1 MTVPDRRGGM
11 RIPAAPLLAITSTG
25 LAVGAAAH
33 ALGVAGS
40 AHFVWGAVTAVGIGA
55 AGWWVADAARRRQ
68 LGADV
73 IALVALVGTLL
84 VGEYLAGAA
93 VAVMLAS
100 GRALEAR
107 AATRAR
113 EELSGLL
120 DRAPR
125 RAHRVDTSGVSDV
138 GVDNVAPGDVLLVKP
153 GEVVPVDGQLDSPNA
168 VLDESALTGEALPVS
183 KTAGDAVRSGTV
195 NAGGPLQLRA
205 TTAAAD
211 STYAGIVRLVAT
223 AEASSAPSARLADR
237 WSVVFL
243 AVALLTA
250 GGAWGVSGQLARA
263 VAVLVVATPC
273 PLILAVPV
281 ALVSGL
287 SRTARRGVIVKGGA
301 VLERLA
307 QATVLLFD
315 KTGTLTTGHPTVVG
329 VLTAGAVPADDL
341 LRDAASV
348 DQVSPHVLAAAVV
361 RAANGRGLA
370 MSVPADVD
378 EVPGQGIRGRVGGHG
393 VSVGRAEWAG
403 RCADPGW
410 LRAVRCQAER
420 DGQLT
425 VFVGVDGVLVGAL
438 LLADPIRA
446 DAARTI
452 RRLRRD
458 GITRVVMVTGDRAGA
473 ADAVGA
479 VIGVD
484 EVLAERTPAEKVDA
498 VRMERRHG
506 TTIMVGDGIN
516 DAPALALADI
526 GVAVGA
532 RGASASS
539 EAADVVLSVDRL
551 DRLGEAVVIAQR
563 TLRIAAQSVAA
574 GIGLSLVA
582 MGVAAAG
589 YLPAA
594 WGALLQEAI
603 DVAVIANA
611 LRALRPGRRDV
622 TFDEADA
629 GVARRFSAEH
639 ATLGPDLDR
648 IRAAADAIG
657 AVPPAEALAAIGDV
671 YRLLAEGI
679 GPHEQAED
687 AELYPV
693 LDRVLGGADPTA
705 TMSRAHVEIS
715 HQIRRLGKILDNTD
729 PKGSD
734 DDDMTELRRLLY
746 GLHAILLLHF
756 AQEDE
761 GYLSLL
767 DESEAPPL
775 TARS

>member
-1 MTVPDRRGGM
+1 MTASVGRMGR
-11 RIPAAPLLAITSTG
+11 PATLFGLTVTG
-25 LAVGAAAH
+25 LAAGAVLHGLGQAGPAH
-33 ALGVAGS
+33 LL
-40 AHFVWGAVTAVGIGA
+40 WGAVTAVGIGA
-55 AGWWVADAARRRQ
+55 AGWWVADAARHRQ

-73 IALVALVGTLL
+73 IALLALVGTLI
-84 VGEYLAGAA
+84 VGEYLAGAV

-107 AATRAR
+107 AAARAR
-113 EELSGLL
+113 EELRGLL

-125 RAHRVDTSGVSDV
+125 RAHRVVAGGVSDID
-138 GVDNVAPGDVLLVKP
+138 VDDVAPGDLLLVKP
-153 GEVVPVDGQLDSPNA
+153 GEVVPVDGQLDSPDG
-168 VLDESALTGEALPVS
+168 VIDESALTGEALPVR
-183 KTAGDAVRSGTV
+183 KAAGDVVRSGTV
-195 NAGGPLQLRA
+195 NAGGPLQVRA

-223 AEASSAPSARLADR
+223 AEASSAPSVRLADR
-237 WSVVFL
+237 YAVMFL
-243 AVALLTA
+243 AVSLAVA

-281 ALVSGL
+281 AMVSGL

-329 VLTAGAVPADDL
+329 VVTAGTVTPDDV

-348 DQVSPHVLAAAVV
+348 DQVSPHVLAAAIV
-361 RAANGRGLA
+361 RAATGRGLPLGLA
-370 MSVPADVD
+370 GDVD
-378 EVPGQGIRGRVGGHG
+378 EVPGQGIRGQVGGHA

-403 RCADPGW
+403 RCGDPGW
-410 LRAVRCQAER
+410 LRAVRRQAER
-420 DGQLT
+420 DGQVT
-425 VFVGVDGVLVGAL
+425 VFVGVNGALAGAL

-458 GITRVVMVTGDRAGA
+458 GITRVVMVTGDRAEI

-498 VRMERRHG
+498 VTIERRHG

-516 DAPALALADI
+516 DAPALALADV
-526 GVAVGA
+526 GVAIGA

-563 TLRIAAQSVAA
+563 TLRVAAQSVGV
-574 GIGLSLVA
+574 GIGLSLAA

-611 LRALRPGRRDV
+611 LRALRPGRRDL
-622 TFDEADA
+622 TLDETDA
-629 GVARRFSAEH
+629 GVARRFAVEH
-639 ATLGPDLDR
+639 ATLGPNLDR

-657 AVPPAEALAAIGDV
+657 TLPPAVALARARDV
-671 YRLLAEGI
+671 HRLLVEDI
-679 GPHEQAED
+679 GPHEQAEE

-693 LDRVLGGADPTA
+693 LARVLGGADPTG

-715 HQIRRLGKILDNTD
+715 HQIRRLGKILGDTD
-729 PKGSD
+729 PDNPDPD
-734 DDDMTELRRLLY
+734 DLLELRRLLY
-746 GLHAILLLHF
+746 GLHAILRLHF
-756 AQEDE
+756 TQEDE

-767 DESEAPPL
+767 DDQPAEPL
-775 TARS
+775 SART

>member
-1 MTVPDRRGGM
+1 MTVPDRRGGVHV
-11 RIPAAPLLAITSTG
+11 ATTALLVVTVAG
-25 LAVGAAAH
+25 LAAGAAAYP
-33 ALGVAGS
+33 LGAAA
-40 AHFVWGAVTAVGIGA
+40 AHVVWGAVTVVGVGA
-55 AGWWVADAARRRQ
+55 AGWWVVDAARHRR

-73 IALVALVGTLL
+73 IALLALVGTLL
-84 VGEYLAGAA
+84 VGEYLAGAV

-100 GRALEAR
+100 GRAIEAR
-107 AATRAR
+107 AAARAR

-125 RAHRVDTSGVSDV
+125 RAHRVDAAGVSDV
-138 GVDNVAPGDVLLVKP
+138 AVDDIAPGDLLLVKP
-153 GEVVPVDGQLDSPNA
+153 GEVVPVDGQLDSPDG
-168 VLDESALTGEALPVS
+168 VLDESALTGEALPVP
-183 KTAGDAVRSGTV
+183 KTAGDVVRSGTV

-205 TTAAAD
+205 TTAAVD

-223 AEASSAPSARLADR
+223 AEASSAPSVRLADR
-237 WSVVFL
+237 WAVVFL
-243 AVALLTA
+243 AVSLVAA
-250 GGAWGVSGQLARA
+250 GGAWGVSGLLARA

-315 KTGTLTTGHPTVVG
+315 KTGTLTTGHPTLVSVMS
-329 VLTAGAVPADDL
+329 AGAATSDDL
-341 LRDAASV
+341 LRAAASV

-361 RAANGRGLA
+361 RAATGRGLTLSLA
-370 MSVPADVD
+370 GDVG
-378 EVPGQGIRGRVGGHG
+378 EVPGQGIRGRVEGHE
-393 VSVGRAEWAG
+393 VSVGRADWAG
-403 RCADPGW
+403 SCADPGW
-410 LRAVRCQAER
+410 LRAVRRHADR
-420 DGQLT
+420 DGQVT
-425 VFVGVDGVLVGAL
+425 VFVGVDGVLAGAL

-458 GITRVVMVTGDRAGA
+458 GITRVVMVTGDRAEI
-473 ADAVGA
+473 ADTVGA

-498 VRMERRHG
+498 VTMERRHG

-526 GVAVGA
+526 GVAVAA

-563 TLRIAAQSVAA
+563 TRRIATQSVAA
-574 GIGLSLVA
+574 GIGLSLAA
-582 MGVAAAG
+582 MGAAAAG

-611 LRALRPGRRDV
+611 LRALRPGRRDL
-622 TFDEADA
+622 TFDDGDA
-629 GVARRFSAEH
+629 GVARRFAVEH

-648 IRAAADAIG
+648 IRAAADTIG
-657 AVPPAEALAAIGDV
+657 TVPPVEALIAIRDV
-671 YRLLAEGI
+671 YRLLAEDI
-679 GPHEQAED
+679 GPHEQAEET
-687 AELYPV
+687 ELYPV
-693 LDRVLGGADPTA
+693 LARVLGGADPTGP
-705 TMSRAHVEIS
+705 MSRAHVEIS
-715 HQIRRLGKILDNTD
+715 HQIRRLAKILDETD
-729 PKGSD
+729 LANPDPD
-734 DDDMTELRRLLY
+734 DLAELRRLLY
-746 GLHAILLLHF
+746 GLHAILRLHF

-767 DESEAPPL
+767 DDTPAQPL
-775 TARS
+775 TTTS

>member
-1 MTVPDRRGGM
+1 MHIPTTPLVAVTV
-11 RIPAAPLLAITSTG
+11 AG
-25 LAVGAAAH
+25 LAVGAAVYAT
-33 ALGVAGS
+33 GSAGS
-40 AHFVWGAVTAVGIGA
+40 AHLVWGAVTTLGVGA
-55 AGWWVADAARRRQ
+55 AGWWVLDAARHRR
-68 LGADV
+68 LGADL
-73 IALVALVGTLL
+73 IALLALVGTLV
-84 VGEYLAGAA
+84 VGEYLAGAV

-100 GRALEAR
+100 GRALEDR
-107 AATRAR
+107 ATARAR

-120 DRAPR
+120 DRVPR
-125 RAHRVDTSGVSDV
+125 RAHRIDAGGVSEIE
-138 GVDNVAPGDVLLVKP
+138 VDDLAPGDLVLVKP
-153 GEVVPVDGQLDSPNA
+153 GEVVPVDGQLHSPDA
-168 VLDESALTGEALPVS
+168 VVDESALTGEALPVQR
-183 KTAGDAVRSGTV
+183 TAGDAVRSGTL

-205 TTAAAD
+205 TTAAVD
-211 STYAGIVRLVAT
+211 STYAGIARLVAG
-223 AEASSAPSARLADR
+223 AEASSAPSVRLADR
-237 WSVVFL
+237 YAVGFL
-243 AVALLTA
+243 AVSLATA
-250 GGAWGVSGQLARA
+250 GGAWGVSGHLARA

-315 KTGTLTTGHPTVVG
+315 KTGTLTTGHPTVVR
-329 VLTAGAVPADDL
+329 VVSAGGMEADDL

-348 DQVSPHVLAAAVV
+348 DQLSPHVLAAAVV
-361 RAANGRGLA
+361 RATGGRGLA
-370 MSVPADVD
+370 LNLAVDVK
-378 EVPGQGIRGRVGGHG
+378 EVPGQGIQGRVEGHA
-393 VSVGRAEWAG
+393 VAVGRAEWAG
-403 RCADPGW
+403 TCADPRW
-410 LRAVRCQAER
+410 LRGVRRQAER
-420 DGQLT
+420 DAQLT
-425 VFVGVDGVLVGAL
+425 VFVGIDGALAGAL
-438 LLADPIRA
+438 LLSDPIRP

-458 GITRVVMVTGDRAGA
+458 GITRVVMVTGDRAEV

-498 VRMERRHG
+498 VRIERRHG

-526 GVAVGA
+526 GVALGA

-563 TLRIAAQSVAA
+563 TLRVAAQSVAA
-574 GIGLSLVA
+574 GMGLSLVA

-594 WGALLQEAI
+594 WGALLQETI

-611 LRALRPGRRDV
+611 LRALRPGRRAV
-622 TFDEADA
+622 TFDEADI

-671 YRLLAEGI
+671 YRLLAGGI

-715 HQIRRLGKILDNTD
+715 HQIRRLRKILDNTD
-729 PKGSD
+729 PKGPD

-746 GLHAILLLHF
+746 GLHAILVLHF

-767 DESEAPPL
+767 DDAPPPSL
-775 TARS
+775 TPMLPSGVR